1 MEEQI
6 YQSVW
11 CQVFALICAGPNVGN
26 IEEHAAKR
34 ADAAAAAAV
43 RRWSAAKQHAAIVAA
58 NKEKP

>member
-11 CQVFALICAGPNVGN
+11 CQVIALILGGSQVGN
-26 IEEHAAKR
+26 IEEHAVKR

-43 RRWSAAKQHAAIVAA
+43 RRWSAAKQLAAIVAA